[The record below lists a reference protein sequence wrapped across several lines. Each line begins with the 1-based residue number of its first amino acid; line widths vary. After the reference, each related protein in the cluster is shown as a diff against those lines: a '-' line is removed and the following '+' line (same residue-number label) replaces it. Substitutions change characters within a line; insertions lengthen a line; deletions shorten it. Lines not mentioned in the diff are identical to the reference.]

1 MADFLKVGTANELA
15 PGTMKEVTVAGVP
28 VLLTRIGD
36 KFYATQ
42 GRCPHMGGV
51 LANGT
56 LEGALV
62 TCPRHKSQFS
72 VTDGR
77 VIRWLKGTGLA
88 AAVGKTLK
96 SPRAL
101 KTYTV
106 KVENG
111 NIMVNVE

>member
-1 MADFLKVGTANELA
+1 MADFVTVGMANEFA

-28 VLLTRIGD
+28 VLLARIEN

-42 GRCPHMGGV
+42 GRCPHMGGI
-51 LANGT
+51 LAEGI
-56 LEGALV
+56 LEGAVV

-77 VIRWLKGTGLA
+77 VIRWMKGSGLVSA
-88 AAVGKTLK
+88 IGKTLK
-96 SPRAL
+96 SPRPL
-101 KTYTV
+101 KIYPV

-111 NIMVNVE
+111 NIMVKIE